1 MARLARLVVPGLPH
15 HVTQR
20 GNRRERVFFGDGDY
34 RLYLELVGAAARQS
48 GTAVWAYCLMPNHVH
63 FILVPSHADGLRATF
78 AEAHRRYTATI
89 NARLRQ
95 TGHLWQG
102 RFSSAVMD
110 ERHLLA
116 AARYVAQNPVRAGLA
131 AQAAGWPWSSVHA
144 HLAGRDD
151 GVVTVGP
158 LLERVGGFAAFLDE
172 PGDADAVAALRK
184 SYATGR
190 PVGSREWLAG
200 LETATARPLA
210 PRKRGPKPKA
220 AGDEP
225 GEDGLFSKLSP

>member
-20 GNRRERVFFGDGDY
+20 GNRREQVFFGDGDY
-34 RLYLELVGAAARQS
+34 RLYLDLVGAAARKS

-63 FILVPSHADGLRATF
+63 FIMAPSHADGLRATF
-78 AEAHRRYTATI
+78 AEAHRRYTGAV

-102 RFSSAVMD
+102 RFGSTVMD

-116 AARYVAQNPVRAGLA
+116 AARYVARNPVRAELA
-131 AQAAGWPWSSVHA
+131 ARADGWPWSSVHA

-151 GVVTVGP
+151 GLVTVRP
-158 LLERVGGFAAFLDE
+158 LLDRVGDFAAFLDE
-172 PGDADAVAALRK
+172 TGDEDAVAALRK

-190 PVGSREWLAG
+190 PVGSEAWLAG
-200 LETATARPLA
+200 LEAATARPLA
-210 PRKRGPKPKA
+210 PRKRGPKPKV
-220 AGDEP
+220 DVEP
-225 GEDGLFSKLSP
+225 GGG